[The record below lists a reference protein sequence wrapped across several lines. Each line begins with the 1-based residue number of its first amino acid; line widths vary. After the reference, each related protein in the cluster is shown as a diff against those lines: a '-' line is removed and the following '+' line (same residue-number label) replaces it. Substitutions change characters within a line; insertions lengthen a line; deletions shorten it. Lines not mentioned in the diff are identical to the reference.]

1 MKKNYIKKSTTF
13 FKKKTSVKL
22 ISKKLLDNLT
32 SFSYKKND
40 RACRI
45 CMHNDNN
52 DEHQEMVILQ
62 KKYKYF
68 PPKKNLVSD
77 QTFFIISGKLLIVT
91 FDAKGKVKSKIVLSR
106 KENLVARIKKNTY
119 HADIPISSRTIHF
132 ETKKS
137 KFDPKNN
144 KFAKFDFK
152 LSSVI

>member
-1 MKKNYIKKSTTF
+1 MAKNLLKKNVNFLKNKKA
-13 FKKKTSVKL
+13 VKL

-32 SFSYKKND
+32 SFSYKTNN

-45 CMHNDNN
+45 CLHNNNN

-77 QTFFIISGKLLIVT
+77 QTFFIISGQLLIVT
-91 FDAKGKVKSKIVLSR
+91 FDAKGKVKSKIILSK
-106 KENLVARIKKNTY
+106 KENLIARIKKNTY
-119 HADIPISSRTIHF
+119 HVDIPISNRTIHF

-144 KFAKFDFK
+144 KFAKFDFN